1 MASRWV
7 TTTPWALVGL
17 LSCQRSEHRAR
28 IELASPRYD
37 GGILPLDEQCLFVYS
52 VGSEGLEPSPPWL
65 RATYAAAN
73 TLIPFVVC
81 PAFAGPNSGS
91 RGNRTHRRSLIRRA
105 SPTRSRLPWRRS
117 PSRGTENRTL
127 LSRLKAGCFAKKLHP
142 HGKWGMRFNRIRVS
156 ISSLLF
162 FNQWSP

>member
-17 LSCQRSEHRAR
+17 FSCQRSVSRLDATREHRAR

-37 GGILPLDEQCLFVYS
+37 GGILPLDEQCISLCCS

-73 TLIPFVVC
+73 TLIPFVVVLC
-81 PAFAGPNSGS
+81 QQPVWELNPSLRLERAVSCS
-91 RGNRTHRRSLIRRA
+91 DRRTGRVVVSA
-105 SPTRSRLPWRRS
+105 Y
-117 PSRGTENRTL
+117 
-127 LSRLKAGCFAKKLHP
+127 LSRSGLGGA
-142 HGKWGMRFNRIRVS
+142 RILVS
-156 ISSLLF
+156 WASTRC
-162 FNQWSP
+162 